1 MKIFFRREQS
11 FCKVPVIISLLF
23 VVLMLG
29 CNQNP
34 QSNGTFNNVNGNGV
48 NSNNQN
54 NSRGNSDVQ
63 SATNAE
69 KNEQQ
74 LKEELLLSESSR
86 PLDFLTVKYVWRMN
100 LAGQTVVE
108 GDVLN
113 SASMARF
120 KNVKI
125 KVKFFSKTDVLLKEE
140 IFTVMEFLKPKGS
153 ASFKVKFAGYP
164 SAAEIS
170 RYEILSAET
179 Y

>member
-1 MKIFFRREQS
+1 MKIFFRLEQS
-11 FCKVPVIISLLF
+11 FCKAPVIISILC

-34 QSNGTFNNVNGNGV
+34 QSNGTMSNVSGNGV
-48 NSNNQN
+48 NNNNQN

-63 SATNAE
+63 STTNAE

-86 PLDFLTVKYVWRMN
+86 PLDFLTVKYTWRMN

-113 SASMARF
+113 SATMARF

-125 KVKFFSKTDVLLKEE
+125 KVNFFSKTDVLLKEE

-164 SAAEIS
+164 SAAEMS

>member
-1 MKIFFRREQS
+1 MFFKLEKS
-11 FCKVPVIISLLF
+11 FCKTPVIISMF
-23 VVLMLG
+23 CIVLILG

-34 QSNGTFNNVNGNGV
+34 QSNGTFNNPSDHGEKN
-48 NSNNQN
+48 NNQN
-54 NSRGNSDVQ
+54 NSQGDSDVK
-63 SATNAE
+63 SSTHAE

-74 LKEELLLSESSR
+74 LKEELFLSESSR
-86 PLDFLTVKYVWRMN
+86 PLDFLTVKYTWRMN
-100 LAGQTVVE
+100 LASQTVLE

-140 IFTVMEFLKPKGS
+140 IFTVMEFLKPKSS

-164 SAAEIS
+164 SATEIS

>member
-1 MKIFFRREQS
+1 MKMFFKLEKS
-11 FCKVPVIISLLF
+11 FCKTPVIISMF
-23 VVLMLG
+23 CIVLILG

-34 QSNGTFNNVNGNGV
+34 QSNGTFNNASGHSANINQSNSQGNP
-48 NSNNQN
+48 N
-54 NSRGNSDVQ
+54 VQ
-63 SATNAE
+63 SSTYAE

-74 LKEELLLSESSR
+74 LKEELFLSESSR
-86 PLDFLTVKYVWRMN
+86 PLDFLTVKYTWRMN
-100 LAGQTVVE
+100 LAGQTVLE

-140 IFTVMEFLKPKGS
+140 IFTVMEFLKPKSS

-164 SAAEIS
+164 SATEIS